1 MEARFERA
9 SIVCDRKPTTRTS
22 VNSDH
27 THAWTTFHG
36 NHYFRF
42 RPIIPDLGDRLWM
55 VHSAG
60 RSIERMEREWP
71 ELGQAIRQRRRKLG
85 LSQEEL
91 AGKVGTA
98 LSYMSEIETAKVSPS
113 VAVLRRI
120 ADALGMKTSEL
131 VADAESLD

>member
-1 MEARFERA
+1 
-9 SIVCDRKPTTRTS
+9 
-22 VNSDH
+22 
-27 THAWTTFHG
+27 
-36 NHYFRF
+36 
-42 RPIIPDLGDRLWM
+42 M